1 MTTVSVCKRAGS
13 TPYILRSFE
22 HVSDVI
28 RFVDSWRGF
37 HVTIVNGDG
46 QPIDLGTLRRVSRA
60 DNPATVESEVSA

>member
-1 MTTVSVCKRAGS
+1 VTTVSVCKRAGF
-13 TPYILRSFE
+13 TPYILRTFE
-22 HVSDVI
+22 SVSDAVK
-28 RFVDSWRGF
+28 FADSWRGF